1 MVAGS
6 VHLGLYWLLA
16 VIAFHTYWFGPL
28 IKGGRSLLIKDGE
41 MQTEET
47 RRVSV
52 TPHDLAQAIREQMN
66 HTDPAKIRLAYLERG
81 GGISIIA
88 EKQEPRVI
96 NVSVEGGVQTVR
108 VEL

>member
-1 MVAGS
+1 M
-6 VHLGLYWLLA
+6 
-16 VIAFHTYWFGPL
+16 
-28 IKGGRSLLIKDGE
+28 
-41 MQTEET
+41 

-66 HTDPAKIRLAYLERG
+66 HTDPAKIRLAYLERD